1 MRLPRLAME
10 TTFSPLA
17 FAQRAFCAAAI
28 RARPAAESFLRDVFL
43 SVPLSVAIALVR
55 RSSCDVRRLCSCRSC
70 ARTTLRLDMQ
80 GIVTLWR
87 AELLQ
92 QTGNAPKCRAT
103 NREFRGT
110 ELPARWKNTTRGD
123 LADFEGCLPRTA
135 LRGGPRRRASQVSFV
150 WDIFVSWH
158 RTTVLPFDSLADAAH
173 TGRPVSQ
180 LVIVIANSQVS

>member
-70 ARTTLRLDMQ
+70 ARTTLRLDMK

-110 ELPARWKNTTRGD
+110 ELPARWKNTTRED
-123 LADFEGCLPRTA
+123 LADFEVACHERLLGENRSDERPKFPLSGTFSSVGTELPCCRLIHWLTQHT
-135 LRGGPRRRASQVSFV
+135 LGDQSASLS
-150 WDIFVSWH
+150 
-158 RTTVLPFDSLADAAH
+158 
-173 TGRPVSQ
+173 
-180 LVIVIANSQVS
+180 

>member
-1 MRLPRLAME
+1 MFARAAADILRLPRLAME

-43 SVPLSVAIALVR
+43 SVPLSVAIALER

-92 QTGNAPKCRAT
+92 QTCNALNVERQT
-103 NREFRGT
+103 
-110 ELPARWKNTTRGD
+110 
-123 LADFEGCLPRTA
+123 
-135 LRGGPRRRASQVSFV
+135 VSFV
-150 WDIFVSWH
+150 VPNWVASGLGRACKVEGARLAEIWPTS
-158 RTTVLPFDSLADAAH
+158 RLPATNGF
-173 TGRPVSQ
+173 
-180 LVIVIANSQVS
+180 